1 MNSFYT
7 LDASESIAD
16 LVEQDIAQIW
26 ADMDTVGMSSS
37 EKWKAKLEQV
47 SQEYRLTGRFAL
59 MRLLHERMPGDDLP
73 CTNLTA
79 EFAASL
85 SPEGHLQYL
94 RKLLELVDFAPEE
107 DADLGWEL
115 ILRCWNHLESA
126 NTLEETLLPDEIQS
140 DPRKLRNAASAIEKA
155 NQKRLKVPF
164 SREEAL
170 QLGHILDFT
179 PEQMQWFLMRVFDTE
194 DSLRL
199 NCAGDLIDIYG
210 FLSHASCSHVQHLK
224 QCYQQRAAHIAK
236 QEDDAR
242 SQNWTQRVSGEL
254 QEHFSRWKQHWE
266 TMDEEFLDWLTS
278 YAPGLDLPSHTAQR
292 IYQNLAAYAY
302 GLSIGKKMIP
312 EEELLLDGLVHVAK
326 MDEKSMDTRLYLCE
340 DGQIDPGK
348 CQNVAT
354 ELYKLNKDI
363 SDTAAKDRTQAW
375 SVITTTQA
383 GELSSSYGP
392 VNSSR
397 DRISQLLLG
406 QAPVEKGDMLY
417 LIWFILN
424 LVWENHPD
432 DDPGTLYCRIFDLK
446 DISDSILELA
456 MLAKF
461 YPPHLMEKSMLLSII
476 YAGKTDTNPAV
487 VYDTLLQSIKKT
499 RVRKLKKS

>member
-7 LDASESIAD
+7 LEASESIAD
-16 LVEQDIAQIW
+16 LVEQDIAQVW

-37 EKWKAKLEQV
+37 EKWKAKLEQI
-47 SQEYRLTGRFAL
+47 SQEYRLSGRFAL
-59 MRLLHERMPGDDLP
+59 MRLLHERMSSGDFP
-73 CTNLTA
+73 CFPLTA
-79 EFAASL
+79 DSAASL
-85 SPEGHLQYL
+85 SPEEHLQYL
-94 RKLLELVDFAPEE
+94 RGLLSLAEPAPEE
-107 DADLGWEL
+107 DADLGREL
-115 ILRCWNHLESA
+115 ILHCWNHPESA
-126 NTLEETLLPDEIQS
+126 NALEVSLLPAEIRS
-140 DPRKLRNAASAIEKA
+140 DPRKLRSAASAIEKA
-155 NQKRLKVPF
+155 NQKRFKVPF

-199 NCAGDLIDIYG
+199 NCADDLIDIYG
-210 FLSHASCSHVQHLK
+210 FLSHASCSHVQKLK
-224 QCYQQRAAHIAK
+224 ALYHEKADSIAK
-236 QEDDAR
+236 QEDVSR
-242 SQNWTQRVSGEL
+242 SQNWTHRVSGEL
-254 QEHFSRWKQHWE
+254 QDNFSRWKQHWE

-292 IYQNLAAYAY
+292 IYQNLASYAY
-302 GLSIGKKMIP
+302 GLSIGKKLIP
-312 EEELLLDGLVHVAK
+312 EEELLLDELLHVAK
-326 MDEKSMDTRLYLCE
+326 TCEKSMDTRIYLCT
-340 DGQIDPGK
+340 DGVLSSEK
-348 CQNVAT
+348 CQDVAT

-363 SDTAAKDRTQAW
+363 SDTVAKDRTQAW

-397 DRISQLLLG
+397 DRISQLLMG

-424 LVWENHPD
+424 LVWEDHPD
-432 DDPGTLYCRIFDLK
+432 DDPTTLYCRIFDLK
-446 DISDSILELA
+446 DISESILELA

-461 YPPHLMEKSMLLSII
+461 YPPHLLEKSMLLSII
-476 YAGKTDTNPAV
+476 YAGKTDTDPAV

-499 RVRKLKKS
+499 RVRKPKKD